1 MFGLGIPEL
10 MVIFVIALIVF
21 GPRKLPELG
30 KSIGRAMAEFKKA
43 SEEFQ
48 ESVRSEMK
56 EVEKTADLDQVKKLG
71 TIDLS
76 AYATPEPAPQA
87 EAAPGTEPQQPTPQ
101 PAADAQAPDQTA
113 GHQTEHPANEETKK
127 NG

>member
-10 MVIFVIALIVF
+10 IVIFVIALVVF
-21 GPRKLPELG
+21 GPKKLPDLG

-56 EVEKTADLDQVKKLG
+56 EVEKSADLEEVKKLG
-71 TIDLS
+71 SLENLS
-76 AYATPEPAPQA
+76 ADKETGPEKSA
-87 EAAPGTEPQQPTPQ
+87 E
-101 PAADAQAPDQTA
+101 DQRSEQKEA
-113 GHQTEHPANEETKK
+113 LEKKQGEEAKG

>member
-10 MVIFVIALIVF
+10 IVIFVIALVVF
-21 GPRKLPELG
+21 GPKKLPELG

-48 ESVRSEMK
+48 ESVRSEMR
-56 EVEKTADLDQVKKLG
+56 EVEKSTDLEEVKKLG
-71 TIDLS
+71 GLDHASTGNESD
-76 AYATPEPAPQA
+76 AGKPADGQTPGHKTEQGPEKKKGG
-87 EAAPGTEPQQPTPQ
+87 EAG
-101 PAADAQAPDQTA
+101 
-113 GHQTEHPANEETKK
+113 

>member
-10 MVIFVIALIVF
+10 IVIFVIALVVF
-21 GPRKLPELG
+21 GPKKLPDLG

-56 EVEKTADLDQVKKLG
+56 EVEKSADVKEEMKQLEQQVGQLDRPNADVKDEQK
-71 TIDLS
+71 
-76 AYATPEPAPQA
+76 
-87 EAAPGTEPQQPTPQ
+87 EASEKKPG
-101 PAADAQAPDQTA
+101 
-113 GHQTEHPANEETKK
+113 EEAKG

>member
-10 MVIFVIALIVF
+10 IVIFVIALVVF
-21 GPRKLPELG
+21 GPKKLPDLG

-56 EVEKTADLDQVKKLG
+56 EVEKSADLEEVKKLG
-71 TIDLS
+71 SLENPLDKETGS
-76 AYATPEPAPQA
+76 GKPADDQKSEQK
-87 EAAPGTEPQQPTPQ
+87 EALEKKQG
-101 PAADAQAPDQTA
+101 
-113 GHQTEHPANEETKK
+113 EEAKG

>member
-10 MVIFVIALIVF
+10 IVIFVIALVVF
-21 GPRKLPELG
+21 GPKKLPDLG

-56 EVEKTADLDQVKKLG
+56 EVEKSADLEEIKKLG
-71 TIDLS
+71 GLDNVSTEKETD
-76 AYATPEPAPQA
+76 AGKTAAEMPAQKTEQEPEKKKGE
-87 EAAPGTEPQQPTPQ
+87 EAKG
-101 PAADAQAPDQTA
+101 
-113 GHQTEHPANEETKK
+113 